1 MFNPSLS
8 SSLSNAR
15 NSSQNYIICQYSKN
29 FELLGTFGSLVETS
43 EKLNI
48 NQKSIWRACN
58 DKDNNTCKGF
68 IFMRKDHVDNFE
80 NPKDAYIDL
89 KGKESLPDYKDDIWK
104 AKLNEYTKFRLDN
117 DNKKP
122 SRSSKNENEKSLGI
136 IWAQHNNK
144 NYKNKMSDERKK
156 LWSTNNK

>member
-1 MFNPSLS
+1 
-8 SSLSNAR
+8 
-15 NSSQNYIICQYSKN
+15 
-29 FELLGTFGSLVETS
+29 
-43 EKLNI
+43 
-48 NQKSIWRACN
+48 
-58 DKDNNTCKGF
+58 
-68 IFMRKDHVDNFE
+68 MRKDHVDNFE

-136 IWAQHNNK
+136 WAQHNNK